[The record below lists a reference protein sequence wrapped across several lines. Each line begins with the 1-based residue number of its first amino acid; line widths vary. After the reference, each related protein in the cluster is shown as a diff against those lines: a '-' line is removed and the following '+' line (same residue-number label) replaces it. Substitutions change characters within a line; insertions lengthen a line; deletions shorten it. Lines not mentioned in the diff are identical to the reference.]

1 MDQGL
6 LQSETKFNRRAT
18 PSTPQGQESADRV
31 VSIRAVRWLQG
42 VGGRGEDAFAVSHH

>member
-6 LQSETKFNRRAT
+6 LESEAKCNLRAT

-31 VSIRAVRWLQG
+31 VSIHAVRWLQG
-42 VGGRGEDAFAVSHH
+42 GGPR

>member
-6 LQSETKFNRRAT
+6 LQCEAKCNLRAT

-31 VSIRAVRWLQG
+31 LSIRAVCSLQG
-42 VGGRGEDAFAVSHH
+42 VAGTEMRMISP